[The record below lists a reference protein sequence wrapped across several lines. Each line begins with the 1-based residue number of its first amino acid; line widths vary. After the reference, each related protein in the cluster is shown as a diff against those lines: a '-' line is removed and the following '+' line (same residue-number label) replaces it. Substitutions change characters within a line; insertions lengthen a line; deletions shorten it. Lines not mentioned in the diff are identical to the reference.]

1 MEAAQARVC
10 ELQASSR
17 VSPSGVG
24 TTTAVQVV
32 QQKTAKPERN
42 SCCYRCGK
50 PGHSPDHCFYRKQSC
65 RRCGKRGHIAKVCGS
80 KEAHLVEQEL
90 SEQREEAVGGAAAS
104 DQFLFNIKTI
114 KSSKGNITVDLVKD
128 GKDIC
133 MELDTGAALSIL
145 SETKWN
151 RIFPKQALNHSSVR
165 LKTYTGEPLIVIG
178 EKDVLVK
185 YQRQKHVI
193 PVVVVAGKSPSLFG
207 RNWAKPSNGQ
217 QLRAFLGLVY
227 YYGRFISQLSTI
239 THPLNQL
246 LKKGTRWV

>member
-1 MEAAQARVC
+1 M
-10 ELQASSR
+10 
-17 VSPSGVG
+17 
-24 TTTAVQVV
+24 
-32 QQKTAKPERN
+32 
-42 SCCYRCGK
+42 
-50 PGHSPDHCFYRKQSC
+50 
-65 RRCGKRGHIAKVCGS
+65 
-80 KEAHLVEQEL
+80 EQEL

-104 DQFLFNIKTI
+104 DQFLFNFKTI

-145 SETKWN
+145 SETKWK

-193 PVVVVAGKSPSLFG
+193 PVVVVAGKGPSLFG

-217 QLRAFLGLVY
+217 ELRAFLGLVY
-227 YYGRFISQLSTI
+227 HYGRFISQLSTI